1 MGSPLGK
8 IHGKINILQR
18 DFPAM
23 FGDSGG
29 MEDKYKY
36 IYIYVIIYMCVL
48 YISYENNMCEIQY
61 MYTCIL

>member
-29 MEDKYKY
+29 MEDKYIN
-36 IYIYVIIYMCVL
+36 IYICNYIL
-48 YISYENNMCEIQY
+48 YRVYKNDIS
-61 MYTCIL
+61 L